1 MTKRRSGD
9 FPEVHGLQ
17 CLVPDPLGTPQIA
30 RPCLRAM
37 AAMEP
42 LILEPVLKSVHV
54 HLMVLHSVAPIE
66 PLVLKPLLKATES
79 ASITVVQMH

>member
-1 MTKRRSGD
+1 M
-9 FPEVHGLQ
+9 
-17 CLVPDPLGTPQIA
+17 LVPDPLGTPQIA
-30 RPCLRAM
+30 RLCLRAL